1 MVSHIYTPTSELHVT
16 LPQNSS
22 SVGGF
27 IHLPSVREMVTITER
42 AWFSSFLPLFFPG
55 QTNSSQ
61 CTQCIQSEIPFF
73 FFSVFLV
80 SVWGYEVRGTWRP
93 IFVWYA
99 SWRDLDPIKIDQKFN
114 SDIEHSLCLK
124 MLVEKKEY
132 FGE

>member
-1 MVSHIYTPTSELHVT
+1 MHAMHT
-16 LPQNSS
+16 
-22 SVGGF
+22 
-27 IHLPSVREMVTITER
+27 VRNPI
-42 AWFSSFLPLFFPG
+42 L
-55 QTNSSQ
+55 
-61 CTQCIQSEIPFF
+61 

-124 MLVEKKEY
+124 MLVEKKRI
-132 FGE
+132 FWRIATPISLFDADSCDLVVDPFVFQIQK

>member
-1 MVSHIYTPTSELHVT
+1 MT

-42 AWFSSFLPLFFPG
+42 AWFSSFLPLFFPVRPT
-55 QTNSSQ
+55 QVNARNAYSQ
-61 CTQCIQSEIPFF
+61 KSHS